1 MKLFKMVKNVLSGT
15 GILLA
20 VLAAMMVG
28 TASAKSVYVI
38 ASWDSNPNP
47 INAYDIQGGLLAYQS
62 TGFVPYR
69 GVGAMGL
76 ALDTDSKR
84 LFVTYEYSNI
94 IEMIDAETFDQL
106 GSQAAAG
113 AYNLAGIV
121 VDQAKGL
128 VYAVDRGTLNLYV
141 YDVATFSLQA
151 IVTLPS
157 GNGSY
162 GIALDGD
169 NLVVG
174 DFTTTVRWYN
184 TTTWAETSSILLN
197 YPAVDVAVDIE
208 NRILYATHYTSV
220 NILTKYDLNTM
231 AETSVSVDPNQAR
244 GVDVD
249 QATGL
254 VYVTVGEAW
263 ATNRS
268 EVRVYT
274 SALTLSNI
282 QLIEDDATGLVVP
295 VEDISYGQPVFVDIK
310 PGSCPNPLNLK
321 QKGVL
326 PVAILGT
333 EEFDVASIDPATIRL
348 SKEGVEGEVAP
359 LRWSY
364 EDVATPFEGELCD
377 CSDLNGDGYMDLTL
391 KFKAQDVVDTL
402 ELDDNVGETIPLT
415 LKGNLVGAEEG
426 TPIQGQDCVWINMG
440 R

>member
-1 MKLFKMVKNVLSGT
+1 MIKNVLSG
-15 GILLA
+15 ILLSA
-20 VLAAMMVG
+20 LAIMMVG
-28 TASAKSVYVI
+28 TASAKSLYVI

-47 INAYDIQGGLLAYQS
+47 INAYDIQGGMLAYQS
-62 TGFVPYR
+62 TGYVPYH

-84 LFVTYEYSNI
+84 LFVTYEFSNI
-94 IEMIDAETFDQL
+94 IEMIDAETFVQL
-106 GSQAAAG
+106 GSQSAAG
-113 AYNLAGIV
+113 ASNLAGIV

-151 IVTLPS
+151 TVTLPS

-174 DFTTTVRWYN
+174 DFTTTVRWYD
-184 TTTWAETSSILLN
+184 TTSWTETSSIVLT
-197 YPAVDVAVDIE
+197 YPAIDVAVDIE
-208 NRILYATHYTSV
+208 NRILYATHYYSA
-220 NILTKYDLNTM
+220 NMLTKYDLNTTV
-231 AETSVSVDPNQAR
+231 EISVSVDSNQAR

-263 ATNRS
+263 SNSS

-274 SALTLSNI
+274 PDLTVSDSQSI
-282 QLIEDDATGLVVP
+282 ADDATGLVVP
-295 VEDISYGQPVFVDIK
+295 IEDISYGQPVFVDIK

-321 QKGVL
+321 LKGVL

-333 EEFDVASIDPATIRL
+333 EEFDVASIDPASIRL

-377 CSDLNGDGYMDLTL
+377 CWDLNDDGYMDLTI
-391 KFKAQDVVDTL
+391 KFKAQEVVNTL
-402 ELDDNVGETIPLT
+402 ELDENAGETIHLT
-415 LKGNLVGAEEG
+415 LKGNLVGAGPEEG
-426 TPIQGQDCVWINMG
+426 TPIQGQDCVRIK
-440 R
+440 

>member
-1 MKLFKMVKNVLSGT
+1 MIKNVLSG
-15 GILLA
+15 ILLTALA
-20 VLAAMMVG
+20 VMMVG

-38 ASWDSNPNP
+38 ASWDSSPNP
-47 INAYDIQGGLLAYQS
+47 INAYDIQGGMLAYQS
-62 TGFVPYR
+62 TGYIPFH
-69 GVGAMGL
+69 GCGAMGL

-84 LFVTYEYSNI
+84 LFVTYEASNI
-94 IEMIDAETFDQL
+94 IEMIDAETFDQI

-113 AYNLAGIV
+113 AWNLAGVV

-151 IVTLPS
+151 TVTLPS

-162 GIALDGD
+162 GIALDG
-169 NLVVG
+169 NTLVVG
-174 DFTTTVRWYN
+174 DFTTTVRWYE
-184 TTTWAETSSILLN
+184 TTNWTETSSVVLT

-208 NRILYATHYTSV
+208 NRILYATHYTSA
-220 NILTKYDLNTM
+220 NMLTKYDLNTTV
-231 AETSVSVDPNQAR
+231 ETSVSVDPNQAR

-268 EVRVYT
+268 EVRVYNPD
-274 SALTLSNI
+274 LTLSDSQFI
-282 QLIEDDATGLVVP
+282 ADDATGLVVP
-295 VEDISYGQPVFVDIK
+295 IEDISYGQPVFVDIK
-310 PGSCPNPLNLK
+310 PGSCPNPLNIG

-333 EEFDVASIDPATIRL
+333 EEFDVASIDPASIRL
-348 SKEGVEGEVAP
+348 SKEGIDGEVAT

-377 CSDLNGDGYMDLTL
+377 CWDLNGDGYMDLTI
-391 KFKAQDVVDTL
+391 KFKAQEVVNTL
-402 ELDDNVGETIPLT
+402 ELDENAGETIPLT
-415 LKGNLVGAEEG
+415 LKGNLVGAGPEEG
-426 TPIQGQDCVWINMG
+426 TPIQGQDCVRIK
-440 R
+440 

>member
-1 MKLFKMVKNVLSGT
+1 MIKNVLSG
-15 GILLA
+15 ILLTALA
-20 VLAAMMVG
+20 VMMVG

-38 ASWDSNPNP
+38 ASWDSSPNP
-47 INAYDIQGGLLAYQS
+47 INAYDIQGGMLAYQS
-62 TGFVPYR
+62 TGFVPYH

-84 LFVTYEYSNI
+84 LFVTYEASNI
-94 IEMIDAETFDQL
+94 IEMIDAETFDQI

-113 AYNLAGIV
+113 AWNLAGVV

-151 IVTLPS
+151 TVTLPS

-162 GIALDGD
+162 GIALDG
-169 NLVVG
+169 NTLVVG
-174 DFTTTVRWYN
+174 DFTTTVRWYE
-184 TTTWAETSSILLN
+184 TTSWTETSSVVLT

-208 NRILYATHYTSV
+208 NRILYATHYTSA
-220 NILTKYDLNTM
+220 NMLTKYDLNTTV
-231 AETSVSVDPNQAR
+231 ETSVSVDPNQAR

-268 EVRVYT
+268 EVRVYNPD
-274 SALTLSNI
+274 LTLSDSQFI
-282 QLIEDDATGLVVP
+282 ADDATGLVVP
-295 VEDISYGQPVFVDIK
+295 IEDISYGQPVFVDIK
-310 PGSCPNPLNLK
+310 PGSCPNPLNIG

-333 EEFDVASIDPATIRL
+333 EEFDVASIDPASIRL
-348 SKEGVEGEVAP
+348 SKEGIDGEVAT

-377 CSDLNGDGYMDLTL
+377 CWDLNGDGYMDLTL
-391 KFKAQDVVDTL
+391 KFKAQEVIYWL
-402 ELDDNVGETIPLT
+402 GLGENVGETIPLT
-415 LKGNLVGAEEG
+415 VKADLRGCAE
-426 TPIQGQDCVWINMG
+426 IQGQDCVRIK
-440 R
+440 

>member
-1 MKLFKMVKNVLSGT
+1 MIKNVLSG
-15 GILLA
+15 ILLTALA
-20 VLAAMMVG
+20 VMMVG

-38 ASWDSNPNP
+38 ASWDSSPNP
-47 INAYDIQGGLLAYQS
+47 INAYDIQGGMLAYQS
-62 TGFVPYR
+62 TGYIPFH
-69 GVGAMGL
+69 GCGAMGL

-84 LFVTYEYSNI
+84 LFVTYEASNI
-94 IEMIDAETFDQL
+94 IEMIDAETFDQI

-113 AYNLAGIV
+113 AWNLAGVV

-151 IVTLPS
+151 TVTLPS

-162 GIALDGD
+162 GIALDG
-169 NLVVG
+169 NTLVVG
-174 DFTTTVRWYN
+174 DFTTTVRWYE
-184 TTTWAETSSILLN
+184 TTNWTETSSVVLT

-208 NRILYATHYTSV
+208 NRILYATHYTSA
-220 NILTKYDLNTM
+220 NMLTKYDLNTTV
-231 AETSVSVDPNQAR
+231 ETSVSVDPNQAR

-268 EVRVYT
+268 EVRVYNPD
-274 SALTLSNI
+274 LTLSDSQFI
-282 QLIEDDATGLVVP
+282 ADDATGLVVP
-295 VEDISYGQPVFVDIK
+295 IEDISYGQPVFVDIK
-310 PGSCPNPLNLK
+310 PGSCPNPLNIG

-333 EEFDVASIDPATIRL
+333 EEFDVASIDPASIRL
-348 SKEGVEGEVAP
+348 SKEGIDGEVAT

-377 CSDLNGDGYMDLTL
+377 CWDLNGDGYMDLTI
-391 KFKAQDVVDTL
+391 KFKAQEVVNTL
-402 ELDDNVGETIPLT
+402 ELDENAGETIPLT
-415 LKGNLVGAEEG
+415 LKGNLVGAGSEEG
-426 TPIQGQDCVWINMG
+426 TPIQGQDCVRIK
-440 R
+440 